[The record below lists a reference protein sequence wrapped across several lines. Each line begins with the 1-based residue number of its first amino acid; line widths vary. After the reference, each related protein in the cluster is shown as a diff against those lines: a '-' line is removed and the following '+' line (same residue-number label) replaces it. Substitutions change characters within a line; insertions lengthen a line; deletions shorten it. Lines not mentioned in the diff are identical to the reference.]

1 MLTDE
6 EIKAVIYSDPK
17 RTSRWV
23 TEITPRDRAIAEAQ
37 EKDTLK
43 KVREWMEN
51 HKLGWHAEA
60 NGKILEITSL
70 KNVNELYQSLKRGE
84 MPEAGGGA

>member
-6 EIKAVIYSDPK
+6 EINRIL
-17 RTSRWV
+17 TSLGDDA
-23 TEITPRDRAIAEAQ
+23 TYGNGLRAIAEAQ
-37 EKDTLK
+37 EKQTLK
-43 KVREWMEN
+43 EVHEWMEN
-51 HKLGWHAEA
+51 HKLGWRAEA
-60 NGKILEITSL
+60 NGMILEITSL